1 VAQGKTPK
9 HLWEGQEEEAVSY
22 LKEMVAHPASVYGLL
37 GMLALGAVVSI
48 PLGLGVGVIPLLAFA
63 AGESIAALFVPN
75 SPVFREMVDRK
86 KRRERREKFR
96 EHLTDKIE
104 SKVGG
109 DHPHWAVYQRM
120 RERLTSLQEIAANRA
135 TSLSPYDVERLDEA
149 TVDYLGLW
157 LARLVMSERRATLD
171 ERGIKARIES
181 IDKQIEGVAGVERK
195 RLAKARQDL
204 ERILKRRTN
213 LTARETAVEA
223 AMLSMSDTFEEVYQ
237 RVMTD
242 PTSTDVAQELQN
254 AVERLGIEE
263 ELDFAVEEELGDLLQ
278 ARKDRVAH
286 KAAQKASQAQSR
298 SL

>member
-1 VAQGKTPK
+1 MVEGKTPK
-9 HLWEGQEEEAVSY
+9 HMWEGREDEAVSY
-22 LKEMVAHPASVYGLL
+22 LKEMVKHPASVYGLL
-37 GMLALGAVVSI
+37 GMIALGAVASI

-86 KRRERREKFR
+86 KRAERRENFR
-96 EHLTDKIE
+96 DHLTEKVE
-104 SKVGG
+104 AKVGG
-109 DHPHWAVYQRM
+109 DHPHWSVYHRM
-120 RERLTSLQEIAANRA
+120 RERLDSLREIAANRS

-157 LARLVMSERRATLD
+157 LARLVMSERRNTLD
-171 ERGIKARIES
+171 ERGIRSRIES
-181 IDKQIEGVAGVERK
+181 IDQQLEDAARVERK

-204 ERILKRRTN
+204 ERILKRRSS
-213 LTARETAVEA
+213 LSARETAVEA

-278 ARKDRVAH
+278 TRRKR
-286 KAAQKASQAQSR
+286 AAQAQAR
-298 SL
+298 SI